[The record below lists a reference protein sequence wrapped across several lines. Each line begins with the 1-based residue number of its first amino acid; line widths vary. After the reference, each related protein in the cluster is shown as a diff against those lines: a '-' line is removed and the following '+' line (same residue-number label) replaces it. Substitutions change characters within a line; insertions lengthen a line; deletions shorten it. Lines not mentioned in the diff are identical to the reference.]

1 MINVTSIE
9 EVGSGLTGLSDKELG
24 QKMAELQKEA
34 DRRVKAKEDEK
45 IKADNV
51 LKNLV
56 IDNFLKVL
64 REMHDFKLLPEEL
77 ETLYTTGAGF
87 QPHLRH
93 RKLKV

>member
-1 MINVTSIE
+1 MMKIAPVDDVQSE
-9 EVGSGLTGLSDKELG
+9 LKQLTDTELER
-24 QKMAELQKEA
+24 QMAELQKEA
-34 DRRVKAKEDEK
+34 NRRVKAKEDEK

>member
-1 MINVTSIE
+1 MMKIAPVDDVQSE
-9 EVGSGLTGLSDKELG
+9 LKQLTDKELER
-24 QKMAELQKEA
+24 QMAELQKEA
-34 DRRVKAKEDEK
+34 NRRVKAKEDEK

-64 REMHDFKLLPEEL
+64 REMHDLKLLPEEL

>member
-1 MINVTSIE
+1 MMKIAPVDDVQSE
-9 EVGSGLTGLSDKELG
+9 LKQLTDKELER
-24 QKMAELQKEA
+24 QMAELQKEA
-34 DRRVKAKEDEK
+34 NRRVKAKEAEK
-45 IKADNV
+45 NKADNA

-64 REMHDFKLLPEEL
+64 REMHDLKLLPEEL